1 MEIKK
6 IKYII
11 ANLLKNFFVIF
22 KESKSLPHVWSY
34 ILLSILLTFIFFI
47 FTFPYN
53 ALIRNQLQ
61 TMGENIGRSID
72 IGKIDFSLLGS
83 SDIDTLTLILKD
95 GSEISMQNINFNIGI
110 FSALLMNSVSGEMQI
125 NNIKY
130 DKEKTTLNGVLR
142 SDFNLKFVSFSE
154 FPASGRIKLELQN
167 IIANGFTIKEFDI
180 PSVRFTSIT
189 ADMNIAKKKITID
202 NFKAAGP
209 DLKGNIAG
217 FVTVANFFLQS
228 QLNLNIIID
237 STSSFLANYKILLG
251 KWIDDTNKIQLSV
264 KGSISNPRVDAMV
277 QRTETSPRIEMPE
290 QKKEKKPRV
299 NSFPKPQQMSPTPP
313 LHSNDPDAN

>member
-11 ANLLKNFFVIF
+11 ANLFKKFFVIF

-34 ILLSILLTFIFFI
+34 ILLSIILTFVFFI

-110 FSALLMNSVSGEMQI
+110 FSALLMNSVNGEMKI

-130 DKEKTTLNGVLR
+130 DKEKTTLNGVLS

-167 IIANGFTIKEFDI
+167 ITANGLTIKGFDI
-180 PSVRFTSIT
+180 PSVRFTSIA
-189 ADMNIAKKKITID
+189 ADMNIAKKKISID

-209 DLKGNIAG
+209 DLKGNITG
-217 FVTVANFFLQS
+217 FVTVANFFPQS
-228 QLNLNIIID
+228 QLSLSIIID

-251 KWIDDTNKIQLSV
+251 KWIDDSNKIQLSV
-264 KGSISNPRVDAMV
+264 KGSISNPRADAME
-277 QRTETSPRIEMPE
+277 QRTETSPRIDLPE
-290 QKKEKKPRV
+290 QKKERKPRV
-299 NSFPKPQQMSPTPP
+299 NSFSKPQQMSPTPP
-313 LHSNDPDAN
+313 VQGNDPDTN